1 MKNTMLSAL
10 FAAILFSPLAFSD
23 TRAHVS
29 VGSDYMWRGIS
40 QNAGNTALSA
50 YLSYENEGFYGSVW
64 ASQVD
69 YGDPAHWEWD
79 LTAGYDLHVTD
90 DLSIGGGIV
99 QYNYDKVYDDIE
111 ELFVNTVYKDT
122 NITYYV
128 DTDNRNNAYLEVY
141 QGLPFISVLDVKI
154 EYGSFKDGDQHMA
167 LHFGKMLTNN
177 VYANLMVMDGVR
189 HGNAMDSVTA
199 SLFYNF

>member
-1 MKNTMLSAL
+1 MKNTMLTAL

-23 TRAHVS
+23 IDAHVGVS
-29 VGSDYMWRGIS
+29 SDYMWRGTS

-50 YLSYENEGFYGSVW
+50 GLNYENQGFYGSIW

-69 YGDPAHWEWD
+69 YGDTAQWEWD
-79 LTAGYDLHVTD
+79 LTAGYDLHLTD
-90 DLSIGGGIV
+90 DLSIGGGVI

-111 ELFVNTVYKDT
+111 EIFVNTSYKHT

-128 DTDNRNNAYLEVY
+128 DTDNRNNAYLEVR
-141 QGLPFISVLDVKI
+141 QGLPFVPMMDVSV

-167 LHFGKMLTNN
+167 LHFGKAFNN

-189 HGNAMDSVTA
+189 HGKAMDSVTA
-199 SLFYNF
+199 SLIYNF